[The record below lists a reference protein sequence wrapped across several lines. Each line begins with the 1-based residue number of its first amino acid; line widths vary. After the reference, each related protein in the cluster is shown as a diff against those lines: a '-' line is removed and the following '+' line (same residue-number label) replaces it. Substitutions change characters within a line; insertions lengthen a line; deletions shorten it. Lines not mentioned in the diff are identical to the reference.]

1 MSAFVINPYS
11 FGGDNITSFSFVQSQ
26 TSDANAT
33 TYTITGVDFG
43 AADSNRRV
51 VIGFASRSGNA
62 GHSVSSA
69 TIGGITATVLAQH
82 TANVGGGYSLVALIA
97 ADVPTGASGTVA
109 VTLSSGAVRAAFG
122 VYRMLSTSA
131 PVLAAST
138 SADTAVTGNA
148 SSLSATV
155 SVEKGALIAVA
166 ITFSNGA
173 TLSFSGIAN
182 NDFNATV
189 ENAANIATAS
199 QLITASSSQT
209 VTATRSSGTDWMVL
223 LGACLK

>member
-11 FGGDNITSFSFVQSQ
+11 FSGDNITSLSFIESK
-26 TSDANAT
+26 TSTADAT
-33 TYTITGVDFG
+33 TYTITGVNFG

-82 TANVGGGYSLVALIA
+82 TANVGGGHSLVALIA

-109 VTLSSGAVRAAFG
+109 VTLSNGAVRAIIG
-122 VYRMLSTSA
+122 VYRI
-131 PVLAAST
+131 LANNALVVANS
-138 SADTAVTGNA
+138 A
-148 SSLSATV
+148 SSSATATSTNVTV
-155 SVEKGALIAVA
+155 SVEKGALLAVA
-166 ITFSNGA
+166 ITFTTGP

-182 NDFNATV
+182 DDFD
-189 ENAANIATAS
+189 ATAES
-199 QLITASSSQT
+199 ANAGTASELITASASQT
-209 VTATRSSGTDWMVL
+209 VTATRSSGSDWIVL

>member
-1 MSAFVINPYS
+1 MSAFVINPYA
-11 FGGDNITSFSFVQSQ
+11 FGGDNITALSFIESK
-26 TSDANAT
+26 TSTADAT

-51 VIGFASRSGNA
+51 VVGFASRSANA

-82 TANVGGGYSLVALIA
+82 TANVGGGHTLVALIA

-109 VTLSSGAVRAAFG
+109 VTLSNGAVRAIIG
-122 VYRMLSTSA
+122 VYRI
-131 PVLAAST
+131 LANNALVVANS
-138 SADTAVTGNA
+138 A
-148 SSLSATV
+148 SSSATATSTNVTV
-155 SVEKGALIAVA
+155 SVEKGALLAVA
-166 ITFSNGA
+166 ITFTAGP

-182 NDFNATV
+182 DDFD
-189 ENAANIATAS
+189 ATAES
-199 QLITASSSQT
+199 ANAGTASELITASASQT
-209 VTATRSSGTDWMVL
+209 VTATRSSGSDWIVL

>member
-11 FGGDNITSFSFVQSQ
+11 FGGDNITSLSFIESK
-26 TSDANAT
+26 TSTADAT

-62 GHSVSSA
+62 GHNVSSA

-82 TANVGGGYSLVALIA
+82 TANVGGGHSLVALIA
-97 ADVPTGASGTVA
+97 ADVPTGASGTVS
-109 VTLSSGAVRAAFG
+109 VTLSNGAVRAIIG
-122 VYRMLSTSA
+122 VYRILANNALAVANSASSSTSTGS
-131 PVLAAST
+131 ST
-138 SADTAVTGNA
+138 SV
-148 SSLSATV
+148 TV
-155 SVEKGALIAVA
+155 SVEKGALLAVA
-166 ITFSNGA
+166 ITFTTGP

-182 NDFNATV
+182 DDFD
-189 ENAANIATAS
+189 ATAES
-199 QLITASSSQT
+199 ANAGTASELITASASQT
-209 VTATRSSGTDWMVL
+209 VTATRSSGSDWIVL